1 VLPPYYFLFFALA
14 VPLPSVP
21 LPCLALSFLHPL
33 SPPSL
38 YEESRGQRV
47 QKTLQKSKLQGSKG
61 GSERMKR
68 REEGGQRVHKKERAR
83 GAARAKK
90 RRGKG
95 GSECSKTERE
105 GGQRVQKKRRQ
116 GATSAGK
123 QGGKEGSEC
132 RKRRE
137 GGMQRVQK
145 RRGGWGQRL

>member
-1 VLPPYYFLFFALA
+1 LWPRCPLPSFCFRHVLPPYYFLFFALA
-14 VPLPSVP
+14 VPLASV
-21 LPCLALSFLHPL
+21 PCLALSFLPSL

-38 YEESRGQRV
+38 CEESRGQRV

-116 GATSAGK
+116 GATSA
-123 QGGKEGSEC
+123 
-132 RKRRE
+132 
-137 GGMQRVQK
+137 
-145 RRGGWGQRL
+145 